1 MNRKAV
7 PEEKAN
13 TERWL
18 YTYSDLMNNLLVLF
32 MVMYIMSV
40 VDLSKFERLAASFSK
55 TFLGS
60 VPEVSEDT
68 DAQKL
73 SIDDLSSIIA
83 SGAFGTNPPGG
94 AAGATTSETAEG
106 MTPEDT
112 NEPAGGISAGETGT
126 PPVQSATVG
135 VTGMAATPAPNGS
148 NGSTGS
154 GIVLP
159 PGTSAAPVLYYDMS
173 VVPTT
178 YEELFEKIGYLLQ
191 SSNYDDQVNV
201 EKVNGAIYLRFRE
214 GVFFLPNST
223 VLKEGG
229 YPILDNISK
238 IILESY
244 DLISEIDISGHTA
257 KVNDGPPSKLN
268 LFSWKLSQDR
278 AFTVLKYLVQNCDV
292 PQEKLSVTGY
302 SSNHPIAEG
311 NSEQYWAMNRR
322 VEIRLA
328 QKDGT

>member
-1 MNRKAV
+1 
-7 PEEKAN
+7 
-13 TERWL
+13 
-18 YTYSDLMNNLLVLF
+18 
-32 MVMYIMSV
+32 MYIMSV

-55 TFLGS
+55 TFLGT
-60 VPEVSEDT
+60 VPEVSEDA

-94 AAGATTSETAEG
+94 AAGATTGETAET
-106 MTPEDT
+106 MTPGDT
-112 NEPAGGISAGETGT
+112 IEPAGGISAGETGT
-126 PPVQSATVG
+126 PPAQSATAG
-135 VTGMAATPAPNGS
+135 VTGEATTPAPTGS
-148 NGSTGS
+148 AGS

-159 PGTSAAPVLYYDMS
+159 PGTSTVPVSYYDMS

-178 YEELFEKIGYLLQ
+178 YEELFEKISYLLQ
-191 SSNYDDQVNV
+191 SNNYDDQVNV
-201 EKVNGAIYLRFRE
+201 DKVHGAIYLRFRE

-244 DLISEIDISGHTA
+244 DLISEIEISGHTA
-257 KVNDGPPSKLN
+257 KVNEGPPSKSN
-268 LFSWKLSQDR
+268 LFSWELSQDR

-302 SSNHPIAEG
+302 SSNQPVAEG
-311 NSEQYWAMNRR
+311 NSEEYWALNRR